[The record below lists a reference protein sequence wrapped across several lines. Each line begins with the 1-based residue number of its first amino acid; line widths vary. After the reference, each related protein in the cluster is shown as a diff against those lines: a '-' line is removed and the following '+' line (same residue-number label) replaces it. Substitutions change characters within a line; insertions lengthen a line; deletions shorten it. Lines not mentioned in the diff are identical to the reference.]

1 MIRLN
6 TIPCPPKDIRRE
18 AARRILLL
26 DGGLGTMIQRFGL
39 GEREYRGARFADW
52 RQPLRGCN
60 DLLCLTRPEVIR
72 AIHENYLRAGSDI
85 VTTDT
90 FNANALSLAEY
101 GLQDFVY
108 EINRAG
114 AALARAAADEFT
126 ARNPLKPRF
135 VAGSM
140 GPTNRT
146 ASMSADVGN
155 PAAREV
161 TFTQLAE
168 AYTEQARGLV
178 DGGADVLLVETVFD
192 TLNAKAALYAID
204 TLAAQLGRAIPVMIS
219 GTLADA
225 SGRTLSGQTV
235 EAFYASVAHARP
247 LSVGLNCACLLYT
260 SDAADE

>member
-114 AALARAAADEFT
+114 AALARAAADE
-126 ARNPLKPRF
+126 PRF
-135 VAGSM
+135 RGVAG
-140 GPTNRT
+140 
-146 ASMSADVGN
+146 
-155 PAAREV
+155 RE
-161 TFTQLAE
+161 F
-168 AYTEQARGLV
+168 
-178 DGGADVLLVETVFD
+178 VLSL
-192 TLNAKAALYAID
+192 IH
-204 TLAAQLGRAIPVMIS
+204 I
-219 GTLADA
+219 
-225 SGRTLSGQTV
+225 
-235 EAFYASVAHARP
+235 
-247 LSVGLNCACLLYT
+247 
-260 SDAADE
+260 